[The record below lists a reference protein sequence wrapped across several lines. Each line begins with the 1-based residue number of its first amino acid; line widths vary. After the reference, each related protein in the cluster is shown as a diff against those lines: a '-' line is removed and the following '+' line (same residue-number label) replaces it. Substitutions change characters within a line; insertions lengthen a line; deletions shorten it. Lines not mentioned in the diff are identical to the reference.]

1 MGTKGDLLVKR
12 GFRKNYR
19 QEPMEAMKV
28 VVHNN
33 DITKALRTLKKK
45 LQNEG
50 VFNELRERTSFK
62 TRGERRRLEIARCLA
77 SNPNFILLDE
87 PLAGID
93 PIAVN
98 DIKELILNLITSKLK
113 MKKKIDAKETQ
124 EALLNI
130 ETNGLDIDEELNNKI
145 LNLDRQFLH
154 AKQLGFNHPTTNER
168 LEFSS
173 IKPVLEL

>member
-1 MGTKGDLLVKR
+1 MGSKGDLLVKR

-62 TRGERRRLEIARCLA
+62 TRGERRRLEKA
-77 SNPNFILLDE
+77 
-87 PLAGID
+87 AGRRRYLR
-93 PIAVN
+93 N
-98 DIKELILNLITSKLK
+98 QQKLK
-113 MKKKIDAKETQ
+113 DSR
-124 EALLNI
+124 
-130 ETNGLDIDEELNNKI
+130 GY
-145 LNLDRQFLH
+145 
-154 AKQLGFNHPTTNER
+154 
-168 LEFSS
+168 
-173 IKPVLEL
+173 

>member
-1 MGTKGDLLVKR
+1 MKR

-62 TRGERRRLEIARCLA
+62 TRGERRRLEKA
-77 SNPNFILLDE
+77 
-87 PLAGID
+87 AGRRRYLR
-93 PIAVN
+93 N
-98 DIKELILNLITSKLK
+98 QQKLK
-113 MKKKIDAKETQ
+113 EQ
-124 EALLNI
+124 R
-130 ETNGLDIDEELNNKI
+130 GY
-145 LNLDRQFLH
+145 
-154 AKQLGFNHPTTNER
+154 
-168 LEFSS
+168 
-173 IKPVLEL
+173 

>member
-1 MGTKGDLLVKR
+1 MGIKGDLLVKR

-62 TRGERRRLEIARCLA
+62 TRGERRRLENA
-77 SNPNFILLDE
+77 
-87 PLAGID
+87 AGRRRYLR
-93 PIAVN
+93 N
-98 DIKELILNLITSKLK
+98 QQKLK
-113 MKKKIDAKETQ
+113 DSR
-124 EALLNI
+124 
-130 ETNGLDIDEELNNKI
+130 GY
-145 LNLDRQFLH
+145 
-154 AKQLGFNHPTTNER
+154 
-168 LEFSS
+168 
-173 IKPVLEL
+173 